1 MIVTIIT
8 VCRNHAQKLERTIR
22 SVESQTWQEK
32 EYLVIDGASTD
43 DTLDIIKAHEASIT
57 RWVSEPDQG
66 IYDAMNKGV
75 KMAQGEWV
83 IFMNAGDTFAGDDT
97 LQRVFGSPQDADVIY
112 GDVIK
117 EEGGRWKEE
126 RGKRKEER
134 GKWKEERGKWKE
146 ERGKRKEE
154 GGKKKEEGG
163 RIKKAEAPRNAHRMF
178 YCHQSA
184 FVRTSC
190 LREYP
195 FDIRH
200 RMSADFKQVKQLYLS
215 GKTFRQLDFP
225 VANFDTQGVSNRNR
239 SAGLYDNIQVIR
251 ETDSLWEQVRLLPRL
266 YFTYLLCKIRGK

>member
-8 VCRNHAQKLERTIR
+8 VCRNHAQELERTIR
-22 SVESQTWQEK
+22 SVESQTWQER

-43 DTLDIIKAHEASIT
+43 DTLDVIKAHEASIT

-75 KMAQGEWV
+75 RMAQGEWV
-83 IFMNAGDTFAGDDT
+83 IFMNAGDTFASDDT
-97 LQRVFGSPQDADVIY
+97 LQRVFGSPQNADVIY

-117 EEGGRWKEE
+117 GELV
-126 RGKRKEER
+126 
-134 GKWKEERGKWKE
+134 
-146 ERGKRKEE
+146 
-154 GGKKKEEGG
+154 
-163 RIKKAEAPRNAHRMF
+163 KKAEAPRNAHRMF

-184 FVRTSC
+184 FVRTRC
-190 LREYP
+190 LREFP

-215 GKTFRQLDFP
+215 GKTFLQLDFP

-251 ETDSLWEQVRLLPRL
+251 ETDSLWEQMKLLPRL

>member
-8 VCRNHAQKLERTIR
+8 VCRNHAQELERTIR

-43 DTLDIIKAHEASIT
+43 DSLDVIKAHEASIT

-97 LQRVFGSPQDADVIY
+97 LQRVFGNPQDADVIY

-117 EEGGRWKEE
+117 GELV
-126 RGKRKEER
+126 
-134 GKWKEERGKWKE
+134 
-146 ERGKRKEE
+146 
-154 GGKKKEEGG
+154 
-163 RIKKAEAPRNAHRMF
+163 KKAEAPRNAHRMF

-190 LREYP
+190 LREFP

-200 RMSADFKQVKQLYLS
+200 RMSADFKQVKQLYLN
-215 GKTFRQLDFP
+215 GKRFRQLDFP

-251 ETDSLWEQVRLLPRL
+251 ETDRLWEQVRLLPRL
-266 YFTYLLCKIRGK
+266 WITYLICRIRGK

>member
-8 VCRNHAQKLERTIR
+8 VCRNHAQELERTIR

-43 DTLDIIKAHEASIT
+43 DSLDVIKAHEASIT

-117 EEGGRWKEE
+117 GELV
-126 RGKRKEER
+126 
-134 GKWKEERGKWKE
+134 
-146 ERGKRKEE
+146 
-154 GGKKKEEGG
+154 
-163 RIKKAEAPRNAHRMF
+163 KKAEAPRNAHRMF

-190 LREYP
+190 LREFP

-200 RMSADFKQVKQLYLS
+200 RMSADFKQVKQLFLS
-215 GKTFRQLDFP
+215 GKRFRQLDFP
-225 VANFDTQGVSNRNR
+225 MANFDTQGVSNRNR

-251 ETDSLWEQVRLLPRL
+251 ETDRLWEQVRLLPRL
-266 YFTYLLCKIRGK
+266 WITYLICRIRGK

>member
-8 VCRNHAQKLERTIR
+8 VCRNHAQELERTIR

-43 DTLDIIKAHEASIT
+43 DSLDVIKAHEASIT

-97 LQRVFGSPQDADVIY
+97 LQRVFGNPLDADVIY

-117 EEGGRWKEE
+117 GELVKE
-126 RGKRKEER
+126 
-134 GKWKEERGKWKE
+134 
-146 ERGKRKEE
+146 
-154 GGKKKEEGG
+154 
-163 RIKKAEAPRNAHRMF
+163 AEAPRNAHRMF

-184 FVRTSC
+184 FVRTRC
-190 LREYP
+190 LREFP

-215 GKTFRQLDFP
+215 GKTFLQLDFP
-225 VANFDTQGVSNRNR
+225 VANFDTQGVSNKNR

-251 ETDSLWEQVRLLPRL
+251 ETDSLWEQMKLLPRL

>member
-8 VCRNHAQKLERTIR
+8 VCRNHAKELERTIR

-43 DTLDIIKAHEASIT
+43 DTLDVIKAHEASIT

-83 IFMNAGDTFAGDDT
+83 IFMNAGDTFARDDT
-97 LQRVFGSPQDADVIY
+97 LQRVLGNPLDADVIY

-117 EEGGRWKEE
+117 GELV
-126 RGKRKEER
+126 
-134 GKWKEERGKWKE
+134 
-146 ERGKRKEE
+146 
-154 GGKKKEEGG
+154 
-163 RIKKAEAPRNAHRMF
+163 KKAEAPRNAHRMF

-200 RMSADFKQVKQLYLS
+200 KMSADFKQVKQLFLS
-215 GKTFRQLDFP
+215 GKRFRQLDFP
-225 VANFDTQGVSNRNR
+225 VANFDTQGVSNKNR

-251 ETDSLWEQVRLLPRL
+251 ETDRLWEQVRLLPRL
-266 YFTYLLCKIRGK
+266 WITYLICRIRGK

>member
-8 VCRNHAQKLERTIR
+8 VCRNHAQELERTIR

-43 DTLDIIKAHEASIT
+43 DTLDVIKAHEVSIT

-75 KMAQGEWV
+75 RMAQGEWV
-83 IFMNAGDTFAGDDT
+83 IFMNAGDTFASDDT
-97 LQRVFGSPQDADVIY
+97 LQRVFGSPQNADVIY

-117 EEGGRWKEE
+117 GELV
-126 RGKRKEER
+126 
-134 GKWKEERGKWKE
+134 
-146 ERGKRKEE
+146 
-154 GGKKKEEGG
+154 
-163 RIKKAEAPRNAHRMF
+163 KKAEAPRNAHRMF

-184 FVRTSC
+184 FVRTRC
-190 LREYP
+190 LREFP

-251 ETDSLWEQVRLLPRL
+251 ETDSLWEQMKLLPRL

>member
-8 VCRNHAQKLERTIR
+8 VCRNHAKELERTIR
-22 SVESQTWQEK
+22 SVECQIWQEK

-43 DTLDIIKAHEASIT
+43 DTQNVIKAHEASIT

-75 KMAQGEWV
+75 RMAQGEWV
-83 IFMNAGDTFAGDDT
+83 IFMNAGDTFASDDT
-97 LQRVFGSPQDADVIY
+97 LQRVFGSPQNADVIY

-117 EEGGRWKEE
+117 GELV
-126 RGKRKEER
+126 
-134 GKWKEERGKWKE
+134 
-146 ERGKRKEE
+146 
-154 GGKKKEEGG
+154 
-163 RIKKAEAPRNAHRMF
+163 KKAEAPRNAHRMF

-184 FVRTSC
+184 FVRTRC
-190 LREYP
+190 LREFP

-251 ETDSLWEQVRLLPRL
+251 ETDSLWEQMKLLPRL

>member
-8 VCRNHAQKLERTIR
+8 VCRNHAQELERTIR

-43 DTLDIIKAHEASIT
+43 DTLDVIKAHEASIT

-75 KMAQGEWV
+75 RMARGEWV
-83 IFMNAGDTFAGDDT
+83 IFMNAGDTFASDDT
-97 LQRVFGSPQDADVIY
+97 LQRVFGSPQNADVIY

-117 EEGGRWKEE
+117 GELV
-126 RGKRKEER
+126 
-134 GKWKEERGKWKE
+134 
-146 ERGKRKEE
+146 
-154 GGKKKEEGG
+154 
-163 RIKKAEAPRNAHRMF
+163 KKAEAPRNAHRMF

-184 FVRTSC
+184 FVRTRC
-190 LREYP
+190 LREFP

-215 GKTFRQLDFP
+215 GKTFLQLDFP

-251 ETDSLWEQVRLLPRL
+251 ETDSLWEQMKLLPRL

>member
-8 VCRNHAQKLERTIR
+8 VCRNHAQELERTIR

-43 DTLDIIKAHEASIT
+43 DSLDVIKAHEASIT

-97 LQRVFGSPQDADVIY
+97 LQRVFGNPLDADVIY

-117 EEGGRWKEE
+117 GELV
-126 RGKRKEER
+126 
-134 GKWKEERGKWKE
+134 
-146 ERGKRKEE
+146 
-154 GGKKKEEGG
+154 
-163 RIKKAEAPRNAHRMF
+163 KKAEAPRNAHRMF

-200 RMSADFKQVKQLYLS
+200 KMSADFKQVKQLYLN
-215 GKTFRQLDFP
+215 GKRFRQLDFP
-225 VANFDTQGVSNRNR
+225 VANFDTQGVSNKNR

-251 ETDSLWEQVRLLPRL
+251 ETDRLWEQVRLLPRL
-266 YFTYLLCKIRGK
+266 WITYLICRIRGK

>member
-8 VCRNHAQKLERTIR
+8 VCRNHAQELERTIR

-43 DTLDIIKAHEASIT
+43 DTQNVIKAHEASIT

-97 LQRVFGSPQDADVIY
+97 LQRVFGNPLDADVIY

-117 EEGGRWKEE
+117 GELV
-126 RGKRKEER
+126 
-134 GKWKEERGKWKE
+134 
-146 ERGKRKEE
+146 
-154 GGKKKEEGG
+154 
-163 RIKKAEAPRNAHRMF
+163 KKAEAPRNAHRMF

-184 FVRTSC
+184 FVKTNC
-190 LREYP
+190 LREFP
-195 FDIRH
+195 FDIKH

-215 GKTFRQLDFP
+215 GKRFRQLDFP

-251 ETDSLWEQVRLLPRL
+251 ETDRLWEQVRLLPRL
-266 YFTYLLCKIRGK
+266 WITYLICRIRGK

>member
-8 VCRNHAQKLERTIR
+8 VCRNHAQELERTIR

-43 DTLDIIKAHEASIT
+43 DTLDVIKAHEASIT

-117 EEGGRWKEE
+117 EELV
-126 RGKRKEER
+126 
-134 GKWKEERGKWKE
+134 
-146 ERGKRKEE
+146 
-154 GGKKKEEGG
+154 
-163 RIKKAEAPRNAHRMF
+163 KKAEAPRNAHRMF

-190 LREYP
+190 LREFP

-215 GKTFRQLDFP
+215 GKRFRQLDFP
-225 VANFDTQGVSNRNR
+225 VANFDTQGVSNKNR

-251 ETDSLWEQVRLLPRL
+251 ETDRLWEQVRLLPRL
-266 YFTYLLCKIRGK
+266 WITYLICRIRGK

>member
-8 VCRNHAQKLERTIR
+8 VCRNHAKELERTIR

-43 DTLDIIKAHEASIT
+43 DTLNVIKAHEASIT

-83 IFMNAGDTFAGDDT
+83 ICMNAGDTFAGDDT
-97 LQRVFGSPQDADVIY
+97 LQRVFGSPQNADVIY

-117 EEGGRWKEE
+117 GELV
-126 RGKRKEER
+126 
-134 GKWKEERGKWKE
+134 
-146 ERGKRKEE
+146 
-154 GGKKKEEGG
+154 
-163 RIKKAEAPRNAHRMF
+163 KKAEAPRNAHRMV

-190 LREYP
+190 LREFP

-215 GKTFRQLDFP
+215 GKRFRQLDFP

-251 ETDSLWEQVRLLPRL
+251 ETDRLWEQVRLLPRL
-266 YFTYLLCKIRGK
+266 WITYLICRIRGK

>member
-8 VCRNHAQKLERTIR
+8 VCRNHAQELERTIR

-43 DTLDIIKAHEASIT
+43 DTLDVIKAHEASIT

-97 LQRVFGSPQDADVIY
+97 LQKVFGNPLDADVIY

-117 EEGGRWKEE
+117 GELV
-126 RGKRKEER
+126 
-134 GKWKEERGKWKE
+134 
-146 ERGKRKEE
+146 
-154 GGKKKEEGG
+154 
-163 RIKKAEAPRNAHRMF
+163 KKAEAPRNAHRMF

-200 RMSADFKQVKQLYLS
+200 KMSADFKQVKQLYLN
-215 GKTFRQLDFP
+215 GKRFRQLDFP

-251 ETDSLWEQVRLLPRL
+251 ETDRLWEQVRLLPRL
-266 YFTYLLCKIRGK
+266 WITYLICRIRGK

>member
-8 VCRNHAQKLERTIR
+8 VCRNHAQELERTIR

-43 DTLDIIKAHEASIT
+43 DSLDVIKAHEASIT

-97 LQRVFGSPQDADVIY
+97 LQRVFGNPLDADVIY

-117 EEGGRWKEE
+117 GELV
-126 RGKRKEER
+126 
-134 GKWKEERGKWKE
+134 
-146 ERGKRKEE
+146 
-154 GGKKKEEGG
+154 
-163 RIKKAEAPRNAHRMF
+163 KKAEAPRNAHRMF

-190 LREYP
+190 LREFP

-215 GKTFRQLDFP
+215 GKRFRQLDFP
-225 VANFDTQGVSNRNR
+225 VANFDTQGVSNKNR

-251 ETDSLWEQVRLLPRL
+251 ETDRLWEQMRLLPRL
-266 YFTYLLCKIRGK
+266 WITYLICRIRGK

>member
-8 VCRNHAQKLERTIR
+8 VCRNHAKELERTIR

-43 DTLDIIKAHEASIT
+43 DTLDVIKAHEASIT

-117 EEGGRWKEE
+117 GELV
-126 RGKRKEER
+126 
-134 GKWKEERGKWKE
+134 
-146 ERGKRKEE
+146 
-154 GGKKKEEGG
+154 
-163 RIKKAEAPRNAHRMF
+163 KKAEAPRNAHRMF

-200 RMSADFKQVKQLYLS
+200 KMSADFKQVKQLFLS
-215 GKTFRQLDFP
+215 GKRFRQLDFP
-225 VANFDTQGVSNRNR
+225 VANFDTQGVSNKNR

-251 ETDSLWEQVRLLPRL
+251 ETDRLWEQVRLLPRL
-266 YFTYLLCKIRGK
+266 WITYLICRIRGK

>member
-8 VCRNHAQKLERTIR
+8 VCRNHAKELERTIR

-43 DTLDIIKAHEASIT
+43 DTLDVIKAHEASIT

-97 LQRVFGSPQDADVIY
+97 LQRVFGSAQDADVIY

-117 EEGGRWKEE
+117 EELV
-126 RGKRKEER
+126 
-134 GKWKEERGKWKE
+134 
-146 ERGKRKEE
+146 
-154 GGKKKEEGG
+154 
-163 RIKKAEAPRNAHRMF
+163 KKAEAPRNAHRMF

-190 LREYP
+190 LREFP

-215 GKTFRQLDFP
+215 GKRFRQLDFP
-225 VANFDTQGVSNRNR
+225 VANFDTQGVSNKNR

-251 ETDSLWEQVRLLPRL
+251 ETDRLWEQMRLLPRL
-266 YFTYLLCKIRGK
+266 WITYLICRIRGK

>member
-1 MIVTIIT
+1 MIVSIIT
-8 VCRNHAQKLERTIR
+8 VCRNHAQELERTIR

-43 DTLDIIKAHEASIT
+43 DTPNVIKAHEASIT
-57 RWVSEPDQG
+57 RWVSEPDLG

-75 KMAQGEWV
+75 RMAQGEWV
-83 IFMNAGDTFAGDDT
+83 IFMNAGDTFASDDT

-117 EEGGRWKEE
+117 
-126 RGKRKEER
+126 GKLV
-134 GKWKEERGKWKE
+134 
-146 ERGKRKEE
+146 
-154 GGKKKEEGG
+154 
-163 RIKKAEAPRNAHRMF
+163 KKAEAPRNAHRMF

-184 FVRTSC
+184 FVRTRC
-190 LREYP
+190 LREFP

-251 ETDSLWEQVRLLPRL
+251 ETDSLWQQMKLLPRL

>member
-8 VCRNHAQKLERTIR
+8 VCRNHAQELERTIR
-22 SVESQTWQEK
+22 SVESQTWQER

-43 DTLDIIKAHEASIT
+43 DTLDVIKAHEASIT

-75 KMAQGEWV
+75 RMAQGEWV
-83 IFMNAGDTFAGDDT
+83 IFMNAGDTFASDDT
-97 LQRVFGSPQDADVIY
+97 LQRVFVSPQDADVIY

-117 EEGGRWKEE
+117 GELV
-126 RGKRKEER
+126 
-134 GKWKEERGKWKE
+134 
-146 ERGKRKEE
+146 
-154 GGKKKEEGG
+154 
-163 RIKKAEAPRNAHRMF
+163 KKAEAPRNAHRMF

-184 FVRTSC
+184 FVRTRC
-190 LREYP
+190 LREFP

-215 GKTFRQLDFP
+215 GKTFLQLDFP
-225 VANFDTQGVSNRNR
+225 VANFDTQGVSNKNR

-251 ETDSLWEQVRLLPRL
+251 ETDSLWEQMKLLPRL

>member
-8 VCRNHAQKLERTIR
+8 VCRNHAQELERTIR

-43 DTLDIIKAHEASIT
+43 DTLDVIKAHEASIT

-75 KMAQGEWV
+75 RMARGEWV
-83 IFMNAGDTFAGDDT
+83 IFMNAGDTFASDDT
-97 LQRVFGSPQDADVIY
+97 LQRVFGSPQNADVIY

-117 EEGGRWKEE
+117 GELV
-126 RGKRKEER
+126 
-134 GKWKEERGKWKE
+134 
-146 ERGKRKEE
+146 
-154 GGKKKEEGG
+154 
-163 RIKKAEAPRNAHRMF
+163 KKAEAPRNAHRMF

-184 FVRTSC
+184 FVRTRC
-190 LREYP
+190 LREFP

-215 GKTFRQLDFP
+215 GKTFLQLDFP

-251 ETDSLWEQVRLLPRL
+251 ETDNLWEQVKLLPRL

>member
-8 VCRNHAQKLERTIR
+8 VCRNHAKELERTIR

-43 DTLDIIKAHEASIT
+43 DTLDVIKAHEVSIT

-75 KMAQGEWV
+75 RMAQGEWV
-83 IFMNAGDTFAGDDT
+83 IFMNAGDTFASDDT
-97 LQRVFGSPQDADVIY
+97 LQRVFGSPLDADVIY

-117 EEGGRWKEE
+117 GELV
-126 RGKRKEER
+126 
-134 GKWKEERGKWKE
+134 
-146 ERGKRKEE
+146 
-154 GGKKKEEGG
+154 
-163 RIKKAEAPRNAHRMF
+163 KKAEDPRNAHRMF

-184 FVRTSC
+184 FVRTRC
-190 LREYP
+190 LREFP

-239 SAGLYDNIQVIR
+239 SAGMYDNIQVIR
-251 ETDSLWEQVRLLPRL
+251 ETDSLWEQMKFLPSL

>member
-8 VCRNHAQKLERTIR
+8 VCRNHAKELERTIR

-43 DTLDIIKAHEASIT
+43 DTLNVIKAHEASIT

-97 LQRVFGSPQDADVIY
+97 LQRVFGNPLDADVIY

-117 EEGGRWKEE
+117 GELV
-126 RGKRKEER
+126 
-134 GKWKEERGKWKE
+134 
-146 ERGKRKEE
+146 
-154 GGKKKEEGG
+154 
-163 RIKKAEAPRNAHRMF
+163 KKAEAPRNAHRMF

-184 FVRTSC
+184 FVKTSC
-190 LREYP
+190 LREFP

-200 RMSADFKQVKQLYLS
+200 RMSADFKQVKQLFLS
-215 GKTFRQLDFP
+215 GKRFRQLDFP

-251 ETDSLWEQVRLLPRL
+251 ETDRLWEQVRLLPRL
-266 YFTYLLCKIRGK
+266 WITYLICRIRGK

>member
-8 VCRNHAQKLERTIR
+8 VCRNHAQELERTIR
-22 SVESQTWQEK
+22 SMESQTWQEK

-43 DTLDIIKAHEASIT
+43 DSLDVIKAHEASIT

-97 LQRVFGSPQDADVIY
+97 LQRVFGNPLDADVIY

-117 EEGGRWKEE
+117 GELV
-126 RGKRKEER
+126 
-134 GKWKEERGKWKE
+134 
-146 ERGKRKEE
+146 
-154 GGKKKEEGG
+154 
-163 RIKKAEAPRNAHRMF
+163 KKAEAPRNAHRMF

-190 LREYP
+190 LREFP

-200 RMSADFKQVKQLYLS
+200 RMSADFKQVKQLFLS
-215 GKTFRQLDFP
+215 GKRFRQLDFP

-251 ETDSLWEQVRLLPRL
+251 ETDRLWEQVRLLPRL
-266 YFTYLLCKIRGK
+266 WITYLICRIRGK

>member
-8 VCRNHAQKLERTIR
+8 VCRNHAQELERTIR

-43 DTLDIIKAHEASIT
+43 DSLDVIKAHEASIT

-97 LQRVFGSPQDADVIY
+97 LQKVFSLSTSHSSLLQDADVIY

-117 EEGGRWKEE
+117 GEVV
-126 RGKRKEER
+126 
-134 GKWKEERGKWKE
+134 
-146 ERGKRKEE
+146 
-154 GGKKKEEGG
+154 
-163 RIKKAEAPRNAHRMF
+163 KKAEAPRNAHRMF

-190 LREYP
+190 LREFP

-215 GKTFRQLDFP
+215 GKRFRQLDFP
-225 VANFDTQGVSNRNR
+225 VANFDTQGVSNKNR

-251 ETDSLWEQVRLLPRL
+251 ETDRLWEQVRLLPRL
-266 YFTYLLCKIRGK
+266 WITYLICRIRGK

>member
-8 VCRNHAQKLERTIR
+8 VCRNHAKELERTIR

-43 DTLDIIKAHEASIT
+43 DTLNVIKAHEASIT

-83 IFMNAGDTFAGDDT
+83 IFMNAGDTFARDDT

-117 EEGGRWKEE
+117 GELV
-126 RGKRKEER
+126 
-134 GKWKEERGKWKE
+134 
-146 ERGKRKEE
+146 
-154 GGKKKEEGG
+154 
-163 RIKKAEAPRNAHRMF
+163 KKAEAPRNAHRMF

-184 FVRTSC
+184 FVKTSC

-215 GKTFRQLDFP
+215 GKRFRQLDFP
-225 VANFDTQGVSNRNR
+225 VANFDTQGVSNKNR

-251 ETDSLWEQVRLLPRL
+251 ETDDLWGQMRLLPRL
-266 YFTYLLCKIRGK
+266 WITYLICKIRGK

>member
-8 VCRNHAQKLERTIR
+8 VCRNHAQELERTIR

-43 DTLDIIKAHEASIT
+43 DSLDVIKAHEASIT

-83 IFMNAGDTFAGDDT
+83 IFMNAGDTFAEDDT

-117 EEGGRWKEE
+117 GELV
-126 RGKRKEER
+126 
-134 GKWKEERGKWKE
+134 
-146 ERGKRKEE
+146 
-154 GGKKKEEGG
+154 
-163 RIKKAEAPRNAHRMF
+163 KKAEAPRNAHRMF

-190 LREYP
+190 LREFP

-215 GKTFRQLDFP
+215 GKRFRQLDFP

-251 ETDSLWEQVRLLPRL
+251 ETYRLWEQVRLLPRL
-266 YFTYLLCKIRGK
+266 WITYLICRIRGK

>member
-8 VCRNHAQKLERTIR
+8 VCRNHAQELERTIR

-43 DTLDIIKAHEASIT
+43 DTLDVIKAHEASIT

-117 EEGGRWKEE
+117 GELV
-126 RGKRKEER
+126 
-134 GKWKEERGKWKE
+134 
-146 ERGKRKEE
+146 
-154 GGKKKEEGG
+154 
-163 RIKKAEAPRNAHRMF
+163 KKAEAPRNAHRMF

-190 LREYP
+190 LREFP

-200 RMSADFKQVKQLYLS
+200 KMSADFKQVKQLYLNR
-215 GKTFRQLDFP
+215 KRFRQLDFP
-225 VANFDTQGVSNRNR
+225 VANFDTQGVSNKNR

-251 ETDSLWEQVRLLPRL
+251 ETDRLWEQVRLLPRL
-266 YFTYLLCKIRGK
+266 WITYLICRIRGK

>member
-8 VCRNHAQKLERTIR
+8 VCRNHAQELERTIR

-32 EYLVIDGASTD
+32 EYLIIDGASTD
-43 DTLDIIKAHEASIT
+43 DTPHVIKAHEASIT

-83 IFMNAGDTFAGDDT
+83 IFMNAGDTFASDNT

-117 EEGGRWKEE
+117 GELV
-126 RGKRKEER
+126 
-134 GKWKEERGKWKE
+134 
-146 ERGKRKEE
+146 
-154 GGKKKEEGG
+154 
-163 RIKKAEAPRNAHRMF
+163 KKAEAPRNAHRMF

-184 FVRTSC
+184 FVRTRC
-190 LREYP
+190 LREFP

-225 VANFDTQGVSNRNR
+225 VANFDIQGVSNRNR

-251 ETDSLWEQVRLLPRL
+251 ETDSLWEQMKLLPRL

>member
-8 VCRNHAQKLERTIR
+8 VCRNHAKELERTIR

-32 EYLVIDGASTD
+32 EHLVIDGASTD
-43 DTLDIIKAHEASIT
+43 DSLDVIKAHEASIT

-97 LQRVFGSPQDADVIY
+97 LQRVFGNPLDADVIY

-117 EEGGRWKEE
+117 EELV
-126 RGKRKEER
+126 
-134 GKWKEERGKWKE
+134 
-146 ERGKRKEE
+146 
-154 GGKKKEEGG
+154 
-163 RIKKAEAPRNAHRMF
+163 KKAEAPRNAHRMF

-200 RMSADFKQVKQLYLS
+200 KMSADFKQVKQLYLS
-215 GKTFRQLDFP
+215 GKRFRQLDFP

-251 ETDSLWEQVRLLPRL
+251 ETDRLWEQVRLLPRL
-266 YFTYLLCKIRGK
+266 WITYLICRIRGK

>member
-8 VCRNHAQKLERTIR
+8 VCRNHAQELERTIR

-43 DTLDIIKAHEASIT
+43 DSLDVIKAHEASIT

-97 LQRVFGSPQDADVIY
+97 LQRVFGNPLGADVIY

-117 EEGGRWKEE
+117 GELV
-126 RGKRKEER
+126 
-134 GKWKEERGKWKE
+134 
-146 ERGKRKEE
+146 
-154 GGKKKEEGG
+154 
-163 RIKKAEAPRNAHRMF
+163 KKAEAPRNAHRMF

-190 LREYP
+190 LREFP

-200 RMSADFKQVKQLYLS
+200 RMSADFKQVKQLFLS
-215 GKTFRQLDFP
+215 GKRFRQLDFP

-251 ETDSLWEQVRLLPRL
+251 ETDRLWEQVRLLPRL
-266 YFTYLLCKIRGK
+266 WITYLICKIRGK

>member
-8 VCRNHAQKLERTIR
+8 VCRNHAQELERTIR

-43 DTLDIIKAHEASIT
+43 DSLDVIKAHEASIT

-97 LQRVFGSPQDADVIY
+97 LQKVFGSPQDADVIY

-117 EEGGRWKEE
+117 GELV
-126 RGKRKEER
+126 
-134 GKWKEERGKWKE
+134 
-146 ERGKRKEE
+146 
-154 GGKKKEEGG
+154 
-163 RIKKAEAPRNAHRMF
+163 KKAEAPRNAHRMF

-190 LREYP
+190 LREFP

-200 RMSADFKQVKQLYLS
+200 RMSADFKQVKQLFLS
-215 GKTFRQLDFP
+215 GKRFRQLDFP

-251 ETDSLWEQVRLLPRL
+251 ETDRLWEQVRLLPRL
-266 YFTYLLCKIRGK
+266 WITYLICRIRGK

>member
-8 VCRNHAQKLERTIR
+8 VCRNHAKELERTIR

-43 DTLDIIKAHEASIT
+43 DTLDVIKAHEASIT

-97 LQRVFGSPQDADVIY
+97 LQRVFGNPLDADVIY

-117 EEGGRWKEE
+117 GELV
-126 RGKRKEER
+126 
-134 GKWKEERGKWKE
+134 
-146 ERGKRKEE
+146 
-154 GGKKKEEGG
+154 
-163 RIKKAEAPRNAHRMF
+163 KKAEAPRNAHRMF

-200 RMSADFKQVKQLYLS
+200 KMSADFKQVKQLFLS
-215 GKTFRQLDFP
+215 GKRFRQLDFP

-251 ETDSLWEQVRLLPRL
+251 ETDRLWEQVRLLPRL
-266 YFTYLLCKIRGK
+266 WITYLICRIRGK

>member
-8 VCRNHAQKLERTIR
+8 VCRNHAQELERTIR

-43 DTLDIIKAHEASIT
+43 DTLDVIKAHEASIT

-97 LQRVFGSPQDADVIY
+97 LQKVFRSPQDADVIY

-117 EEGGRWKEE
+117 GELV
-126 RGKRKEER
+126 
-134 GKWKEERGKWKE
+134 
-146 ERGKRKEE
+146 
-154 GGKKKEEGG
+154 
-163 RIKKAEAPRNAHRMF
+163 KKAEAPRNAHRMF

-190 LREYP
+190 LREFP

-200 RMSADFKQVKQLYLS
+200 RMSADFKQVKQLFLS
-215 GKTFRQLDFP
+215 GKRFRQLDFP

-251 ETDSLWEQVRLLPRL
+251 ETDRLWEQVRLLPRL
-266 YFTYLLCKIRGK
+266 WITYLICRIRGK

>member
-8 VCRNHAQKLERTIR
+8 VCRNHAQELERTIR
-22 SVESQTWQEK
+22 SVESQTWQER

-43 DTLDIIKAHEASIT
+43 DTLDVIKAHEASIT

-83 IFMNAGDTFAGDDT
+83 IFMNAGDTFASDNT

-117 EEGGRWKEE
+117 GELV
-126 RGKRKEER
+126 
-134 GKWKEERGKWKE
+134 
-146 ERGKRKEE
+146 
-154 GGKKKEEGG
+154 
-163 RIKKAEAPRNAHRMF
+163 KKAEAPRNAHRMF

-184 FVRTSC
+184 FVRTRC
-190 LREYP
+190 LREFP

-215 GKTFRQLDFP
+215 GKTFLQLDFP
-225 VANFDTQGVSNRNR
+225 VANFDTQGVSNKNR

-251 ETDSLWEQVRLLPRL
+251 ETDSLWEQMKLLPRL